1 MTGGHE
7 NAPVLFQV
15 LSICYHLLENH
26 LFTATQT
33 TSGRNSNRSLIPMSA
48 ARRFRVRIDSLIVS
62 RENGLGTQNE
72 FLNHAPLIGLRL
84 ISELNAIASLRP
96 KREEPY

>member
-1 MTGGHE
+1 
-7 NAPVLFQV
+7 
-15 LSICYHLLENH
+15 
-26 LFTATQT
+26 
-33 TSGRNSNRSLIPMSA
+33 MSA

-62 RENGLGTQNE
+62 REKGLGTHNE
-72 FLNHAPLIGLRL
+72 FLDHTPMIGLRL